1 MKKLLVRGFVLCF
14 SLTLLV
20 SACNKKETVE
30 VDNETQ
36 SAVDNAVAEQEF
48 MSIVPAAN
56 SHAINTKGTGT
67 QGKPSAPPC
76 DTLALISGDT
86 LWGTTGHV
94 DPTYTMNVSNS
105 ACNLT
110 LPDGRTRIGSL
121 SIRLTGKIKLS
132 GSQMIIKMIG
142 YRAAGIA
149 YSCDSL
155 VVTTVT
161 TNPNYNTFNV
171 KLVNGVCKSLA
182 SWTINYSLDRTITFY
197 PNGNASSDPVTYIYG
212 TSNGKNREGRA
223 FEVVIPQTSALTKY
237 QSCQYISAGVLQLT
251 PKDFATRT
259 IDYGYSIAPAQA
271 GGCDEDAS
279 FSVNGNT
286 VAFKLK

>member
-1 MKKLLVRGFVLCF
+1 MKNLTSKSFVLFF
-14 SLTLLV
+14 SITLLLF
-20 SACNKKETVE
+20 SCNKKETVE

-56 SHAINTKGTGT
+56 SHAIKTKGTGA
-67 QGKPSAPPC
+67 QGRPSAPPC
-76 DTLALISGDT
+76 DTLTKISGDT
-86 LWGTTGHV
+86 LWGNVGHV
-94 DPTYTMNVSNS
+94 NPTYTMNVSNS

-110 LPDGRTRIGSL
+110 LPDGRFRAGSL
-121 SIRLTGKIKLS
+121 SIRLTGKIKLA

-142 YRAAGIA
+142 YKANGIS
-149 YSCDSL
+149 YSCDSI

-161 TNPNYNTFNV
+161 ATPNYNTFNI
-171 KLVNGVCKSLA
+171 KLINGVCKSLA

-197 PNGNASSDPVTYIYG
+197 PNGNGSTDPVTYIYG
-212 TSNGKNREGRA
+212 TASGKNREGRA

-237 QSCQYISAGVLQLT
+237 QSCEYISSGVLQLT

-259 IDYGYSIAPAQA
+259 IDYGYSIAPAPA